1 MRAPVARGLVIALG
15 VGVLSLGGYARFG
28 PLDAPETKGAAPG
41 TVVLDVSGNVLERDG
56 RSGLRIPVRLG
67 NVAPK
72 LLQATLS
79 AEDRRFQQHF
89 GVDPIAVAR
98 AALSLGSQ
106 PSGASS
112 ITQQLARRLYLADDP
127 SPLAARKAHEALIAL
142 QLEANRSK
150 TEILE
155 LYLNDVYYGR
165 GAYGVEAAARVYF
178 GIGAG
183 NLDLA
188 HAAYLAGLPQRP
200 SDHDPAKD
208 AAVARVRQAY
218 VLGRMVQDGWI
229 SDREADAAA
238 SERIEV
244 LPAVLPPIA
253 HEFVAY
259 ARAELARVRPD
270 LAGRDGLVV
279 ETTLDAGLQVEAE
292 RLVRLRVTELADR
305 NATDG
310 ALVAIEP
317 ATGRIIAMV
326 GSATDGDPARG
337 GQFNMT
343 VTPRQPGS
351 ALKPFLYAAAFERGY
366 TPATPLLDVSTS
378 FMTEGGLYTP
388 ANFDRSFHGVV
399 PLRVALASSLNVP
412 AVRTLDNI
420 GLDAMLEISHRF
432 GLATLDQV
440 ESYGLSLTL
449 GGGEVRLIDL
459 TSAYAALGAMGQ
471 LAQPFAV
478 QRVKDGAG
486 RILYERAPTAPRR
499 VLSKEHAYLLADIL
513 SDPDARIPGF
523 GGVTPFDLPFPA
535 AVKSGTTTGF
545 RDDWTVGYTPD
556 IAIGV
561 WVGNADGSPMID
573 VAGVDGAGPIWRN
586 AMMAAAL
593 GRPMSRFA
601 RPAGIVEAT
610 VCSPTGLLP
619 GPDCP
624 SPVRE
629 LFVAGTEPIAAE
641 RYYARDAEGRVSIDP
656 PLEAREWAR
665 AAGLTLRAD
674 GASAPGA
681 ALRIVAPIAG
691 SVFYIA
697 PELRDEHLVIRA
709 AAGTGVGRITFEI
722 DGRIVGE
729 RPAAEPWLVWDLE
742 PGRHTLRLSADGAP
756 AVTSTFEVKP

>member
-1 MRAPVARGLVIALG
+1 MRSRAANPVDRVVLGPCASGARAQSRVHSSRMRAPVARGLVIALG
-15 VGVLSLGGYARFG
+15 VAALSLGGYARFG

-41 TVVLDVSGNVLERDG
+41 TVMIDVNGNVLERDG

-72 LLQATLS
+72 MLQATIS

-89 GVDPIAVAR
+89 GVDPISVAR

-106 PSGASS
+106 PSGAST

-150 TEILE
+150 AEILE

-165 GAYGVEAAARVYF
+165 GAYGVEAASRIYF
-178 GIGAG
+178 GIGAA

-200 SDHDPAKD
+200 SEYDSAKD

-317 ATGRIIAMV
+317 GTGRIIAMV
-326 GSATDGDPARG
+326 GSATDGDPAHG
-337 GQFNMT
+337 GEINMALA
-343 VTPRQPGS
+343 RRAPGS
-351 ALKPFLYAAAFERGY
+351 ALKPFLYAAAFEHGF
-366 TPATPLLDVSTS
+366 TPATALLDVPSR
-378 FMTEGGLYTP
+378 FATP
-388 ANFDRSFHGVV
+388 AGPYIPLNYDRTFHGLV

-412 AVRTLDNI
+412 AVRTLDAL
-420 GLDAMLEISHRF
+420 GGTGALLEIAH
-432 GLATLDQV
+432 
-440 ESYGLSLTL
+440 
-449 GGGEVRLIDL
+449 
-459 TSAYAALGAMGQ
+459 
-471 LAQPFAV
+471 
-478 QRVKDGAG
+478 
-486 RILYERAPTAPRR
+486 
-499 VLSKEHAYLLADIL
+499 
-513 SDPDARIPGF
+513 
-523 GGVTPFDLPFPA
+523 
-535 AVKSGTTTGF
+535 
-545 RDDWTVGYTPD
+545 
-556 IAIGV
+556 
-561 WVGNADGSPMID
+561 
-573 VAGVDGAGPIWRN
+573 
-586 AMMAAAL
+586 
-593 GRPMSRFA
+593 
-601 RPAGIVEAT
+601 
-610 VCSPTGLLP
+610 
-619 GPDCP
+619 
-624 SPVRE
+624 
-629 LFVAGTEPIAAE
+629 
-641 RYYARDAEGRVSIDP
+641 
-656 PLEAREWAR
+656 
-665 AAGLTLRAD
+665 
-674 GASAPGA
+674 
-681 ALRIVAPIAG
+681 
-691 SVFYIA
+691 
-697 PELRDEHLVIRA
+697 
-709 AAGTGVGRITFEI
+709 
-722 DGRIVGE
+722 
-729 RPAAEPWLVWDLE
+729 
-742 PGRHTLRLSADGAP
+742 
-756 AVTSTFEVKP
+756 